1 MSGFSG
7 PVTATQFQGVPI
19 DSTAP
24 TSQQV
29 LIYDSVLGK
38 YVPTSASSVNVSKVN
53 LANQSS
59 APATPSSSS
68 NLFAFTTNGRGMF
81 QQQNESGSPAYIGS
95 APWNIVHQ
103 LITPGPN
110 AAPSAIYGYLAAV
123 ASSGTFSSPTVN
135 SAGCVQNIATAAT
148 SGAQAYV
155 AGTKAFYR
163 TQATTTYYGGFSY
176 YSRFYLPDASYPS
189 NTYLFAG
196 MSSSIVDSLNAGVG
210 QGAGESLAAFQWSTT
225 GNWQFTTAGSTTT
238 TVATSTPVTAQHVY
252 ECFIWCANAGTTVYW
267 QINDLTAGTSNTG
280 TVTNSL
286 PTSGVAMA
294 AGVGLETNTNTARN
308 IQLER
313 VFVRSDLG

>member
-1 MSGFSG
+1 VSGFSG
-7 PVTATQFQGVPI
+7 PVTATQFQGIPI
-19 DSTAP
+19 DSTTP
-24 TSQQV
+24 TSMQV
-29 LIYDSVLGK
+29 LVYSSTSGT
-38 YVPTSASSVNVSKVN
+38 YVPTDASSVNLSKLN
-53 LANQSS
+53 FADQSTV
-59 APATPSSSS
+59 PATPSSSS

-81 QQQNESGSPAYIGS
+81 QQQNESGNPTYIGT
-95 APWNIVHQ
+95 APWNIVYQ
-103 LITPGPN
+103 LITPN
-110 AAPSAIYGYLAAV
+110 AGASAPVIAGYLPLLT
-123 ASSGTFSSPTVN
+123 SSGTFSSGGV
-135 SAGCVQNIATAAT
+135 SAIGFIQNIATAST

-155 AGTKAFYR
+155 SGTKAFYR

-176 YSRFYLPDASYPS
+176 YSKFYLPDASYPN

-210 QGAGESLAAFQWSTT
+210 QGAGESLAAFQWATT

-238 TVATSTPVTAQHVY
+238 TVATSIPVTAQHIY

-280 TVTNSL
+280 TVTTSL

-294 AGVGLETNTNTARN
+294 AGVGLETNTTTARN

>member
-81 QQQNESGSPAYIGS
+81 QQQNESGVPAYIGS
-95 APWNIVHQ
+95 APWNIVYQ
-103 LITPGPN
+103 LITPGPT
-110 AAPSAIYGYLAAV
+110 AVVLISGYLPAATTSGTL
-123 ASSGTFSSPTVN
+123 SSGGGSN
-135 SAGCVQNIATAAT
+135 IGIQQNIATAAT

-176 YSRFYLPDASYPS
+176 YSRFYLPDASYPN

-210 QGAGESLAAFQWSTT
+210 QGSGESLAAFQWATT

-252 ECFIWCANAGTTVYW
+252 ECFIWCANASTTVYW

-280 TVTNSL
+280 TVTTSL

-308 IQLER
+308 IQYER

>member
-7 PVTATQFQGVPI
+7 PVTATEFQGVPI

-24 TSQQV
+24 TSQQA
-29 LIYDSVLGK
+29 LIYNSGTGK
-38 YVPTSASSVNVSKVN
+38 YVATNAQGTNLSKLN

-81 QQQNESGSPAYIGS
+81 QQQNESGAPAYIGS
-95 APWNIVHQ
+95 APWNIVYQ
-103 LITPGPN
+103 LITP
-110 AAPSAIYGYLAAV
+110 AASAVPSAISGYLAALTN
-123 ASSGTFSSPTVN
+123 SGTFSSPTVN

-155 AGTKAFYR
+155 SGTKAFYR

-176 YSRFYLPDASYPS
+176 YSRFYLPDASYS
-189 NTYLFAG
+189 TNTYLFAG
-196 MSSSIVDSLNAGVG
+196 MSSSITDSLNAGVG
-210 QGAGESLAAFQWSTT
+210 QGTTESIAAFQWGTT

-267 QINDLTAGTSNTG
+267 QINDVTAGTSNTG
-280 TVTNSL
+280 TVTTSL

-294 AGVGLETNTNTARN
+294 AGVGLQTNNTTARN